1 MLLFGIAA
9 LLRNG
14 EESVP
19 PTDIL
24 LEADMLMF
32 LALVFVPFDEDDVVR
47 LCSILI
53 GFAEDDEQAGDGLF
67 GVILIIF
74 VIDS

>member
-1 MLLFGIAA
+1 MLLFGLAA

-24 LEADMLMF
+24 LEDDILMF
-32 LALVFVPFDEDDVVR
+32 FGLVFVLFDEDDVVR
-47 LCSILI
+47 LCSILM
-53 GFAEDDEQAGDGLF
+53 GFADDDEPAGDGLF